1 LLDSYLEQ
9 LALDPAADIDLAA
22 VALYLAAD
30 EYPDL
35 DVPAYL
41 DRLADLAERVRPHL
55 GGSLEETVAGL
66 CQFLFE
72 EEGYL
77 GNTDH
82 YYDPRN
88 SYLNEVMDRK
98 LGIPITLS
106 VVAVAVGTRAVNV
119 VAGARLP
126 GHFVAKASDPS
137 GHNIFFD
144 PFNGGQFLDAAGV
157 RNSCQ
162 R

>member
-1 LLDSYLEQ
+1 MRA
-9 LALDPAADIDLAA
+9 LAQQADVDGTDASRA
-22 VALYLAAD
+22 TD
-30 EYPDL
+30 
-35 DVPAYL
+35 
-41 DRLADLAERVRPHL
+41 
-55 GGSLEETVAGL
+55 GSFGFTNL
-66 CQFLFE
+66 LFE
-72 EEGYL
+72 EHGFA
-77 GNTDH
+77 GNAEA
-82 YYDPRN
+82 YYDART
-88 SYLNEVMDRK
+88 SYLNDVLDRK